1 MSPNDERKAVE
12 DQFDYIANQ
21 LAVIET
27 RLAELPT
34 KEEVARLR
42 DLLESKKRKEWLWD
56 TLKVWATWIAA
67 ILVGITMSWEALK
80 RVVKAIAES

>member
-1 MSPNDERKAVE
+1 MSPDEERQAV
-12 DQFDYIANQ
+12 DKQFDYIARQ
-21 LAVIET
+21 LETIET
-27 RLAELPT
+27 RLSELPT

-56 TLKVWATWIAA
+56 TMKVWATWVAA

-80 RVVKAIAES
+80 RLAKALAEP